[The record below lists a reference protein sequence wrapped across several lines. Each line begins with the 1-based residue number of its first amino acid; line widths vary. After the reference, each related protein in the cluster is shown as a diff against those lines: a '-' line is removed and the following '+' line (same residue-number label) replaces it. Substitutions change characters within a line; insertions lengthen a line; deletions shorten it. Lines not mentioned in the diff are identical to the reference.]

1 MLWSLKIFLYVCLI
15 TILSV
20 FGSLFMGVYIFIEK
34 IFFLLYLSMKIHNL
48 KRDGDVLNLLEKKNS
63 DIKLYLYG
71 VIIVEEID
79 VLENIY
85 FIDLKLLK
93 KIYLRFIYLKI
104 IIIVSFFTLGICT
117 VIRLH
122 DISNIS
128 VTAYIIWILSMLF
141 LIMKL
146 YMNFILLS
154 KVKSEK
160 YIIKTADVN
169 GIDYHAAYIENRKK
183 ERVSLLKKVMK

>member
-1 MLWSLKIFLYVCLI
+1 
-15 TILSV
+15 
-20 FGSLFMGVYIFIEK
+20 
-34 IFFLLYLSMKIHNL
+34 
-48 KRDGDVLNLLEKKNS
+48 
-63 DIKLYLYG
+63 
-71 VIIVEEID
+71 
-79 VLENIY
+79 
-85 FIDLKLLK
+85 
-93 KIYLRFIYLKI
+93 
-104 IIIVSFFTLGICT
+104 
-117 VIRLH
+117 
-122 DISNIS
+122 
-128 VTAYIIWILSMLF
+128 MLF

>member
-1 MLWSLKIFLYVCLI
+1 
-15 TILSV
+15 
-20 FGSLFMGVYIFIEK
+20 MGVYIFIEK
-34 IFFLLYLSMKIHNL
+34 IFFPLHLSMKIHNL